1 MVKHSK
7 FSAEESSEWLQ
18 IRLGSIGV
26 RSLSEFAELTG
37 IHKGTIS
44 KYFRQIQRPSIE
56 VLPILCETLKV
67 SPSTLLQVLGILPK
81 Q

>member
-1 MVKHSK
+1 VKCAK
-7 FSAEESSEWLQ
+7 FSADESSEWLQ

-26 RSLSEFAELTG
+26 SSLSEFAELTG

-81 Q
+81 